1 MEQDDHIRQLL
12 LKFANNQCSPSETEE
27 LRQYFKGNPDKGVLP
42 EVQEVLNMSGADE
55 LATNAEEAD
64 VLFAKI
70 SEKIGSTEVRKLPQ
84 KSSKPKYWRAAAAV
98 FVGLLGIALYL
109 YNTPEAIKQVQA
121 PIATQNSIILERE
134 DGKVEVLSED
144 GQIRLTN
151 KEGEVIG
158 GQTGRKLIYQK
169 KDKVVQELVYNT
181 LRVPYGKRF
190 ELNLSDGSRVFMNA
204 GSSLKYPVNFS
215 KTGNRQVFLTG
226 EAFFKVAEDKKRPF
240 QVAAENLEIGV
251 LGTEFNVSAYPED
264 LKTSVVLVEGSV
276 QLAIQDNTQENVI
289 MQPGQLA
296 SLGQR
301 DSNIDV
307 QDVDVAPYIA
317 WLQGDLVFRNM
328 SFGNILKK
336 MERHYDVKII
346 NNDAELAKEI
356 FNASF
361 GSEPLVNIL
370 EYFKE
375 TYGLNFVYQDKN
387 TIVIGYKEE
396 E

>member
-1 MEQDDHIRQLL
+1 MEQDHQIRQLL
-12 LKFANNQCSPSETEE
+12 LKFANNQCSPRETEI
-27 LRQYFKGNPDKGVLP
+27 LRQYFEDNPDQGVLP
-42 EVQEVLNMSGADE
+42 EVQEVLNMSGSGDFTTNADE
-55 LATNAEEAD
+55 AEA
-64 VLFAKI
+64 LFAKI
-70 SEKIGSTEVRKLPQ
+70 SAKIGKAQVRELPPRPP
-84 KSSKPKYWRAAAAV
+84 KPNLWWAAAAI
-98 FVGLLGIALYL
+98 FVGLLGVSLYL
-109 YNTPEAIKQVQA
+109 YKTPEAIEQVQT

-144 GQIRLTN
+144 GQIRLTD

-158 GQTGRKLIYQK
+158 GQTGRKLTYQK
-169 KDKVVQELVYNT
+169 KDKVVKELVYNT

-226 EAFFKVAEDKKRPF
+226 EAFFKVSKDNSRPF
-240 QVAAENLEIGV
+240 QVAAENLEIDV

-276 QLAIQDNTQENVI
+276 QLAIQDNTQENII

-296 SLGQR
+296 SLWQR
-301 DSNIDV
+301 DSNIEV

-328 SFGNILKK
+328 SFENILKK

-375 TYGLNFVYQDKN
+375 TYGLNFVFQNKN
-387 TIVIGYKEE
+387 TVVIGYKEE